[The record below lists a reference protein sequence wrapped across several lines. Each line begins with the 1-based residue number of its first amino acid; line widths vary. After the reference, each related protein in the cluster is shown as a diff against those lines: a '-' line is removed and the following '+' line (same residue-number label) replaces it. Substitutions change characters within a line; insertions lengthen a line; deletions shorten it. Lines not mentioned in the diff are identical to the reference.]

1 MGRGG
6 VEGNPFIEAGHG
18 AKSASP
24 GMVSSFGACTLHFL
38 LDVNQVGLEVEN
50 GQVLETFTHCAAD
63 CLAEREVLAV
73 PMLTLPYQRIV
84 AECLTRADALA
95 TLDED
100 ALQGAAAE
108 PLLLDWHVIE
118 DRPAK
123 ELRIQLIV
131 NLARFQSRLREVEDA
146 SFEAECA
153 AALIDILA
161 QHVRGQPLDDVE
173 RTAIAET
180 GKRRPRFVM
189 RSFRRTVDVPDF
201 GEPDE
206 PTPENYKV
214 ARRSLAELFMA
225 QGVAPDRYELG
236 PAKILIM
243 AARNAYRDMV
253 HERLRVLD
261 RESLLR
267 YCVTQIDTASA
278 DYDQQVLRHQQS
290 LAHEVEYD
298 REQSQADAHQKFTR
312 NARNFRYAIEAAL
325 FLTQSRPAPVQASNL
340 LEVIGMIDW
349 LLVLYEASDVLH
361 NEIEVG
367 GLALDH
373 QYVPEVFYSDKGH
386 AQKDEFALEMA
397 AMRLGKGVAD
407 EDALEKL
414 LVDENFLSALD
425 AAWLADLGFRYRDLL
440 KILSTLINW
449 VGVGGANELAFGY
462 EASALDIAR
471 RRRRPRSVR
480 RVSRAACH

>member
-1 MGRGG
+1 
-6 VEGNPFIEAGHG
+6 
-18 AKSASP
+18 
-24 GMVSSFGACTLHFL
+24 
-38 LDVNQVGLEVEN
+38 
-50 GQVLETFTHCAAD
+50 
-63 CLAEREVLAV
+63 
-73 PMLTLPYQRIV
+73 
-84 AECLTRADALA
+84 
-95 TLDED
+95 
-100 ALQGAAAE
+100 
-108 PLLLDWHVIE
+108 
-118 DRPAK
+118 
-123 ELRIQLIV
+123 
-131 NLARFQSRLREVEDA
+131 
-146 SFEAECA
+146 
-153 AALIDILA
+153 
-161 QHVRGQPLDDVE
+161 
-173 RTAIAET
+173 
-180 GKRRPRFVM
+180 
-189 RSFRRTVDVPDF
+189 
-201 GEPDE
+201 
-206 PTPENYKV
+206 
-214 ARRSLAELFMA
+214 
-225 QGVAPDRYELG
+225 
-236 PAKILIM
+236 M

>member
-1 MGRGG
+1 
-6 VEGNPFIEAGHG
+6 
-18 AKSASP
+18 
-24 GMVSSFGACTLHFL
+24 
-38 LDVNQVGLEVEN
+38 
-50 GQVLETFTHCAAD
+50 
-63 CLAEREVLAV
+63 
-73 PMLTLPYQRIV
+73 MLTLPYQRIV

-189 RSFRRTVDVPDF
+189 RSFRRTVDVPILVNLMS
-201 GEPDE
+201 P
-206 PTPENYKV
+206 PENYKV

-253 HERLRVLD
+253 RAAARVGSQ
-261 RESLLR
+261 SLLR

-325 FLTQSRPAPVQASNL
+325 F
-340 LEVIGMIDW
+340 
-349 LLVLYEASDVLH
+349 
-361 NEIEVG
+361 
-367 GLALDH
+367 
-373 QYVPEVFYSDKGH
+373 
-386 AQKDEFALEMA
+386 
-397 AMRLGKGVAD
+397 
-407 EDALEKL
+407 
-414 LVDENFLSALD
+414 
-425 AAWLADLGFRYRDLL
+425 
-440 KILSTLINW
+440 
-449 VGVGGANELAFGY
+449 
-462 EASALDIAR
+462 
-471 RRRRPRSVR
+471 
-480 RVSRAACH
+480 